1 MEGTLI
7 DRNSFRESNQRCIS
21 VEGSSNVTI
30 SHNTAYK
37 NKGHC
42 IYIGFESESNLIA
55 NNLVSDT
62 IDLSYS
68 DRLSGDSDYDACA
81 FMNRY
86 NPNHYV
92 NNISVAAERH
102 GFYFKN
108 EHDTSSNRQ

>member
-42 IYIGFESESNLIA
+42 IYIGFESAPNLIA
-55 NNLVSDT
+55 NNLVSDMLDIDT
-62 IDLSYS
+62 ILITMLTTFRWPQKDTAFTSKMNMIPLQT
-68 DRLSGDSDYDACA
+68 DS
-81 FMNRY
+81 
-86 NPNHYV
+86 
-92 NNISVAAERH
+92 E
-102 GFYFKN
+102 
-108 EHDTSSNRQ
+108 

>member
-55 NNLVSDT
+55 NNLVSDMLDIDT
-62 IDLSYS
+62 ILITMLTTL
-68 DRLSGDSDYDACA
+68 RWPQKGEL
-81 FMNRY
+81 F
-86 NPNHYV
+86 
-92 NNISVAAERH
+92 
-102 GFYFKN
+102 
-108 EHDTSSNRQ
+108 